1 MIVLDDE
8 EEDEEIIEK
17 QNAFGKYVATYKGQL
32 IIVGGFW
39 TIIVRGNLS
48 YHNKKY
54 VFRISMFEIHKMVY

>member
-1 MIVLDDE
+1 LDDG

-39 TIIVRGNLS
+39 TIILRGNLS
-48 YHNKKY
+48 YHNKNMY
-54 VFRISMFEIHKMVY
+54 LELACLFEIYKIVY